1 MLDARWPMFDGRWPN
16 SWYCAEL
23 PGVCVI
29 ARQATRLSNTA
40 FSACR
45 SKLEAENIRLCIDP
59 VQYQEF
65 GHRPSNIGHRTSAI
79 EHPASNIQYPV
90 SLRMSSTHYPVI
102 IVGGGPIGM
111 ACAIAAHKAGLPYL
125 ILEKG
130 SLVNSLYHYPV
141 NMTFFSTSE
150 RLEIGNVPFVSNNPK
165 PTRLEALE
173 YYRRVAGSFQLNIHL
188 FEEVLSVGRAS
199 DNSSFLVSTN
209 KAQYT
214 AGHVIIAT
222 GFYDIP
228 YRLNVPG
235 EDLPKVTHYYKD
247 PHFYAFQK
255 VLVAGAQNSAVDAAL
270 ETWRKGAEV
279 TMVIRGE
286 EIGKRVK
293 YWVRPDILNR
303 IQEGSIKAFYHSSI
317 IEIREQEVDLQT
329 PEGKITIKNDWV
341 IAATGYQP
349 NLEFLRKTGIQL
361 SEDDVLCPFINE
373 ETHETNVAGIYL
385 AGVICGGMNT
395 HRLFIENSREHA
407 DKIVESIK
415 KKLAA
420 N

>member
-1 MLDARWPMFDGRWPN
+1 
-16 SWYCAEL
+16 
-23 PGVCVI
+23 
-29 ARQATRLSNTA
+29 
-40 FSACR
+40 
-45 SKLEAENIRLCIDP
+45 
-59 VQYQEF
+59 
-65 GHRPSNIGHRTSAI
+65 
-79 EHPASNIQYPV
+79 
-90 SLRMSSTHYPVI
+90 MSSTHYPLI

-111 ACAIAAHKAGLPYL
+111 ACAIAAQKAGISYL

-150 RLEIGNVPFVSNNPK
+150 RLEIGNIPFVSNNAK

-173 YYRRVAGSFQLNIHL
+173 YYRRVASSFHLNIHL
-188 FEEVLSVGRAS
+188 FEEVISIHHS
-199 DNSSFLVSTN
+199 DNATFEVSTS

-214 AGHVIIAT
+214 AGNIIIAT

-255 VLVAGAQNSAVDAAL
+255 VLVIGAQNSAVDAAL
-270 ETWRKGAEV
+270 ETWRKGADV

-286 EIGKRVK
+286 DIGKRVK

-303 IQEGSIKAFYHSSI
+303 IQEGSIKVFYHSSVAA
-317 IEIREQEVDLQT
+317 IREHEVDIQT
-329 PEGKITIKNDWV
+329 PDGLITIENDWV

-349 NLEFLRKTGIQL
+349 NLDFLRKTGIRL
-361 SEDDVLCPFINE
+361 SDDEVLCPYINE
-373 ETHETNVAGIYL
+373 ETHETNVPGVYL

-407 DKIVESIK
+407 DKIIQNIIK
-415 KKLAA
+415 SGQLQ
-420 N
+420 